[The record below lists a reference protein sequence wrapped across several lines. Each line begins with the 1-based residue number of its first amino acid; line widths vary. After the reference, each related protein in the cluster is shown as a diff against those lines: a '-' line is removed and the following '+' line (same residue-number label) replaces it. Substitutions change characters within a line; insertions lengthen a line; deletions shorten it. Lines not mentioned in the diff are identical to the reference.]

1 MKGTNNG
8 PHKAHTHV
16 ARGDTQ
22 GLAGS
27 PGTARSQT
35 TNNLSPTLSQ
45 RNTAGPAPSGNQQG
59 QRPNAQPPTKPK
71 YKEISTPKGTNWGEQ
86 RNTSS
91 PCESGRLTED
101 KGRGWRRH
109 TSPAPPTALAG
120 TKHKDENSNLH
131 TTVKTQGCWQNAI
144 AHNDE

>member
-91 PCESGRLTED
+91 PCESGRLTDDKED
-101 KGRGWRRH
+101 ARGPRGG
-109 TSPAPPTALAG
+109 LACSAV
-120 TKHKDENSNLH
+120 TKHKDDNANLSI
-131 TTVKTQGCWQNAI
+131 TAKTQGCWRNAMV
-144 AHNDE
+144 HNDE